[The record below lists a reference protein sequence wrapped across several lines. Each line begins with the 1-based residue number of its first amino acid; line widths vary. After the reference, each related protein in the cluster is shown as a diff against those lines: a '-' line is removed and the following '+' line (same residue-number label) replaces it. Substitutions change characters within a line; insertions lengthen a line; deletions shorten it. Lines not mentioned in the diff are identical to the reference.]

1 MYPYLILFLIIE
13 CNEPFVKGQRQLPGS
28 VEKYCY
34 VSRTFV
40 LSFNRYFQV
49 ITEWFKMDKIESIIF
64 DWGGVLIENPRPG
77 LLKYCS
83 EAFGISLEEY
93 TPVHDS
99 FLDKFHKGEIGEE
112 RFWRQISDKLGKLM
126 PSVQSQW
133 YDAFRSAYVP
143 KQEMFDLACSLHN
156 EGYKIALLS
165 NTELPAVRFFHEQ
178 SYTMFDL
185 LVFSCIERMM
195 KPQRRIYEIT
205 LERLGSK
212 GGQTV
217 FIDDVQNYIKAAKL
231 MGLNTILF
239 ESIDQVKGELAML
252 GVE

>member
-1 MYPYLILFLIIE
+1 
-13 CNEPFVKGQRQLPGS
+13 
-28 VEKYCY
+28 
-34 VSRTFV
+34 
-40 LSFNRYFQV
+40 
-49 ITEWFKMDKIESIIF
+49 MDKIESIIF
-64 DWGGVLIENPRPG
+64 DWGGVLIENPRPE

-83 EAFGISLEEY
+83 ETFGVSLEDY
-93 TPVHDS
+93 TPVHDL
-99 FLDKFHKGEIGEE
+99 FLDDFHKGEIGEE
-112 RFWRQISDKLGKLM
+112 RFWRQISDKLGKPM
-126 PSVQSQW
+126 PSSRSQW
-133 YDAFRSAYVP
+133 YDAFRSAYLP
-143 KQEMFDLACSLHN
+143 KQEMFDLASLLQDK
-156 EGYKIALLS
+156 GYKTAILS

-212 GGQTV
+212 AEQTI

-239 ESIDQVKGELAML
+239 ENADQVKSELARL